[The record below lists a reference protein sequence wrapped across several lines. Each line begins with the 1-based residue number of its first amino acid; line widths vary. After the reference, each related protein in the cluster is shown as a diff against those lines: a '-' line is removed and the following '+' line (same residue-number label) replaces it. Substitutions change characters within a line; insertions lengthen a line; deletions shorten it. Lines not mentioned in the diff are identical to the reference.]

1 MGNLFRSR
9 KGVRKMKYVFLLV
22 AILSLGMV
30 SCNSLSGNDLPG
42 TQAEKGRGTTTE
54 GGLEAHESKGGHLLE
69 RHVNV
74 TDQDLTQRLQSQKKI
89 SGASRFKDR
98 ETAERVAQAVL
109 SDKENQKK
117 IETWL
122 ENHNNRRNLVLSYHG
137 GRDEVL
143 GRGLRRGDT
152 QVQDMKQS
160 AILVLKKDH
169 QGDYYIL
176 TGYPNQY

>member
-1 MGNLFRSR
+1 MGNLFRDR
-9 KGVRKMKYVFLLV
+9 KGVHKVKYAFILV

-30 SCNSLSGNDLPG
+30 SCNALSGDDRPG
-42 TQAEKGRGTTTE
+42 TQAENGREPTSET
-54 GGLEAHESKGGHLLE
+54 GLEAHESKGGHLLD

-74 TDQDLTQRLQSQKKI
+74 TDQDLIHRLQNQKKI

-98 ETAERVAQAVL
+98 KTAERVVQAAL
-109 SDKENQKK
+109 TDKENQEK
-117 IETWL
+117 IQTWL
-122 ENHNNRRNLVLSYHG
+122 ENRNNRRNLVVSYRG
-137 GRDEVL
+137 SPDEVL

-152 QVQDMKQS
+152 QVQDMRQS